1 MNQQAPDV
9 APLRPTADI
18 FHDRRA
24 AATCR
29 DQYFPLTVA
38 ETPRIRFFNLEGVF
52 PEIGVLQELLLPLC
66 QGIRAGVYGKLAVG
80 VITSDESVANFV
92 SYLAKE
98 YHVPLFVSSSVQ
110 QFSRF
115 ARPVGDITQAEIET
129 LSVVSRLGGMVTG
142 AGLAEAT
149 GLEPAAAGNRLTNV
163 AKKGYI
169 FRIERSRPQGDLF
182 MAPSMEPQ
190 PAAPPDIVEEAS
202 DAEVHI
208 PSEIRDSV
216 AALAK
221 RQGVAPEEAVAQA
234 WREYFARHRGELQQ
248 DFDRIGKMLRSGDTD
263 GLVDYTVDDIDERA
277 ERAARRR
284 LARKRPSGES

>member
-1 MNQQAPDV
+1 MQQSAPDV
-9 APLRPTADI
+9 APLRPTAAI

-29 DQYFPLTVA
+29 DYYFPLTVS
-38 ETPRIRFFNLEGVF
+38 ETPRVRFFNLEGVF

-80 VITSDESVANFV
+80 VITSDESIANFV

-129 LSVVSRLGGMVTG
+129 FNVVGGLGGMVTG

-149 GLEPAAAGNRLTNV
+149 GLEPAAAGNRLANV
-163 AKKGYI
+163 VKKGYI

-182 MAPSMEPQ
+182 MTPSMEPQ
-190 PAAPPDIVEEAS
+190 PSAPPDVIEEAS
-202 DAEVHI
+202 DGDVYI
-208 PSEIRDSV
+208 PAEIRNSV

-221 RQGVAPEEAVAQA
+221 RQGVTPEKVVAQA
-234 WREYFARHRGELQQ
+234 WREYFARHREELQQ
-248 DFDRIGKMLRSGDTD
+248 DFERVGKMIRSGDTD
-263 GLVDYTVDDIDERA
+263 ALVEYTAGDIDERA
-277 ERAARRR
+277 ELAVRRR
-284 LARKRPSGES
+284 LTRKRPSRES